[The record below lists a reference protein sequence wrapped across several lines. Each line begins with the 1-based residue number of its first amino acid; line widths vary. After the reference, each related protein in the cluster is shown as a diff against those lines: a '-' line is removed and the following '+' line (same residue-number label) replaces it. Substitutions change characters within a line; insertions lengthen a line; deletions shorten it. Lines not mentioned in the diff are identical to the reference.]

1 MAKRNKREVGAA
13 AILTAP
19 PTTYNSIERNNMRTK
34 VHPQPPGDHEQG
46 KVHGSAAKQQLLL
59 SGQGAV
65 EYGAVVVIWRDLVS
79 RGRWPQSQPGPYYIH
94 VIGTQGVALDN
105 ILFSDYCHRLVLH
118 A

>member
-1 MAKRNKREVGAA
+1 
-13 AILTAP
+13 
-19 PTTYNSIERNNMRTK
+19 MRTK

-79 RGRWPQSQPGPYYIH
+79 NFQRKFDSTPHVQTTSLYI
-94 VIGTQGVALDN
+94 LE
-105 ILFSDYCHRLVLH
+105 
-118 A
+118 